1 MDNLMLS
8 NLSAA
13 RSRALAKLKKQEA
26 ASKKE

>member
-1 MDNLMLS
+1 LS